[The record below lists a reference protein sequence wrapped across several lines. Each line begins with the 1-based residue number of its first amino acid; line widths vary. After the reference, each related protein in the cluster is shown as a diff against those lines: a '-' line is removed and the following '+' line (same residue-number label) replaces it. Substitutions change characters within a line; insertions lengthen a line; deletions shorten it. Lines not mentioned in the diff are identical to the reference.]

1 MLQAGCT
8 AADVD
13 AETLP
18 HGLAT
23 PLGVDPACGVVGLCL
38 QGGVGPS
45 PSVLSKQHAN
55 TSKRVVVFAV
65 LRPYTP
71 QGDAT

>member
-45 PSVLSKQHAN
+45 PSVLQKQTHKHKQARRGLCGPAPLHA
-55 TSKRVVVFAV
+55 A
-65 LRPYTP
+65 
-71 QGDAT
+71 G

>member
-45 PSVLSKQHAN
+45 PSAL
-55 TSKRVVVFAV
+55 
-65 LRPYTP
+65 
-71 QGDAT
+71 